1 MSITREITE
10 FDIVE
15 LAEDVEDA
23 PAGAKGGVL
32 EIRPDG
38 LAMVEI
44 LEPELGAVER
54 IVFVPL
60 DKMRL
65 AARPARP

>member
-1 MSITREITE
+1 MAVTREITE

-15 LAEDVEDA
+15 LAEGVEDA

-38 LAMVEI
+38 LAMVEV

-65 AARPARP
+65 TTRPARP